1 MKKNISNVQDL
12 GKVKQELIERKRD
25 LQEELMRLYKEKFAD
40 EVQDQGDQALTS
52 TMELLSSSLQDS
64 RVEEYNRI
72 VRALDMIEDGTYG
85 ICVDC
90 HEPIFEKRLKSYPNA
105 TRCILCQELLRR
117 ARARRGFLNSADVA
131 QW

>member
-1 MKKNISNVQDL
+1 MKKNASNVPDIR
-12 GKVKQELIERKRD
+12 KVKQELLERR
-25 LQEELMRLYKEKFAD
+25 QEIQEDLMRLYKEKFAD

-52 TMELLSSSLQDS
+52 TLELLSSSLQDS

-90 HEPIFEKRLKSYPNA
+90 HEPISEKRLKSYPNA
-105 TRCILCQELLRR
+105 TRCILCQETYEERER
-117 ARARRGFLNSADVA
+117 EGVS
-131 QW
+131 

>member
-1 MKKNISNVQDL
+1 MSNVRDIDKIKL
-12 GKVKQELIERKRD
+12 ELTERKRD
-25 LQEELMRLYKEKFAD
+25 LQEELMRLYKERFAD

-72 VRALDMIEDGTYG
+72 VRALGMIEDGTYG

-90 HEPIFEKRLKSYPNA
+90 HEPISEKRLKSYPNA
-105 TRCILCQELLRR
+105 TRCILCQEQHEE
-117 ARARRGFLNSADVA
+117 RGQEGFSL
-131 QW
+131 

>member
-1 MKKNISNVQDL
+1 MKKNISNVRDL
-12 GKVKQELIERKRD
+12 GKVKQELIERRRD

-90 HEPIFEKRLKSYPNA
+90 HEPISEKRLKSYPNA
-105 TRCILCQELLRR
+105 TRCILCQELFEE
-117 ARARRGFLNSADVA
+117 RGQEGVS
-131 QW
+131 

>member
-1 MKKNISNVQDL
+1 VKKNITNVRDL
-12 GKVKQELIERKRD
+12 AKVKQDLIKRRME

-72 VRALDMIEDGTYG
+72 VRALGMITDGTYG
-85 ICVDC
+85 VCVDC
-90 HEPIFEKRLKSYPNA
+90 HEPISEKRLKSYPDA
-105 TRCILCQELLRR
+105 TRCILCQEQFEE
-117 ARARRGFLNSADVA
+117 RGAEGIL
-131 QW
+131 

>member
-1 MKKNISNVQDL
+1 MKKNVTNVREL
-12 GKVKQELIERKRD
+12 GKVKQELIERRME
-25 LQEELMRLYKEKFAD
+25 LQEDLMRLYKEKFAD

-72 VRALDMIEDGTYG
+72 TRALNMIEDGTYG

-90 HEPIFEKRLKSYPNA
+90 HEPISEKRLKSYPNA
-105 TRCILCQELLRR
+105 TRCILCQELFEE
-117 ARARRGFLNSADVA
+117 RGAEGII
-131 QW
+131 Q

>member
-1 MKKNISNVQDL
+1 VKKNSSNIQDL
-12 GKVKQELIERKRD
+12 GKVKRELNERRQD

-85 ICVDC
+85 I
-90 HEPIFEKRLKSYPNA
+90 S
-105 TRCILCQELLRR
+105 
-117 ARARRGFLNSADVA
+117 
-131 QW
+131 

>member
-1 MKKNISNVQDL
+1 VKKNVTNVPDL
-12 GKVKQELIERKRD
+12 GKVRQELMERRRE

-72 VRALDMIEDGTYG
+72 IRALDMIKDGSYG

-90 HEPIFEKRLKSYPNA
+90 HEPISEKRLKSYPNA
-105 TRCILCQELLRR
+105 TRCILCQELFEE
-117 ARARRGFLNSADVA
+117 RGAEGIT
-131 QW
+131 Q

>member
-1 MKKNISNVQDL
+1 MKKNSSNIQDL
-12 GKVKQELIERKRD
+12 GKVKRELNERRQD

-90 HEPIFEKRLKSYPNA
+90 HEPISEKRLKSYPNA
-105 TRCILCQELLRR
+105 TRCILCQELYEER
-117 ARARRGFLNSADVA
+117 AQEGVS
-131 QW
+131 

>member
-1 MKKNISNVQDL
+1 MKKNVSNVRDL
-12 GKVKQELIERKRD
+12 EKVKQELTERKIE
-25 LQEELMRLYKEKFAD
+25 LQEELLRLYKERFAD

-72 VRALDMIEDGTYG
+72 VRALDMIKDGSYG

-90 HEPIFEKRLKSYPNA
+90 HEPISEKRLKSYPNA
-105 TRCILCQELLRR
+105 MRCILCQELYEE
-117 ARARRGFLNSADVA
+117 RGQEGIS
-131 QW
+131 